1 METSL
6 RTGGNFR
13 MRALSSSSSLRTLLR
28 TARSDMFGTLKPMM
42 HPHDRTRRVKKLT
55 VRSADT
61 VIQEMRAFKVTEV
74 ADAGYGRG
82 HTCTKG
88 GLRGHD

>member
-1 METSL
+1 
-6 RTGGNFR
+6 
-13 MRALSSSSSLRTLLR
+13 
-28 TARSDMFGTLKPMM
+28 MM

-55 VRSADT
+55 VRSVDT

-82 HTCTKG
+82 HTCAKG
-88 GLRGHD
+88 YAVTTGLRLNISFSTSTTIKNANSAAP